1 MAGNCSSRQ
10 SRMCHVCSKI
20 LRCFFFLFLFRILSE
35 LELTLFNQIRYHTC
49 SNFILILIAR
59 AISNFSKN
67 DTFLMSRIWK
77 MGRNLFSSL
86 AIKDN
91 LKVAY
96 LEKNSSNPKICL
108 VTGSGFFELSILCNC
123 TSVWGTGCVRKLSWD
138 LWASLLVNLALANCV
153 ELRCVFEIFVAY
165 CTCSLS
171 LPLCRIDTSLFIVVT
186 KWSSRFKKTL
196 LS

>member
-1 MAGNCSSRQ
+1 MGVFIRTN
-10 SRMCHVCSKI
+10 
-20 LRCFFFLFLFRILSE
+20 
-35 LELTLFNQIRYHTC
+35 TNQTGI
-49 SNFILILIAR
+49 NFITMQVKRAR
-59 AISNFSKN
+59 ASFSKN
-67 DTFLMSRIWK
+67 HTLLICRIWK
-77 MGRNLFSSL
+77 MDRNLFSSL

-96 LEKNSSNPKICL
+96 LEKNSNNPKICL

-123 TSVWGTGCVRKLSWD
+123 TTVWGTGCVRNLSWD
-138 LWASLLVNLALANCV
+138 LWASLSVNLALANCV
-153 ELRCVFEIFVAY
+153 ELRCACEIFVAY

-171 LPLCRIDTSLFIVVT
+171 LPLSRIDTSLFIVVT

>member
-20 LRCFFFLFLFRILSE
+20 LRCFFFLLLFRILSE

-67 DTFLMSRIWK
+67 DTFLISRIWK

-91 LKVAY
+91 LKVAF
-96 LEKNSSNPKICL
+96 LEKNSTNPNKYL
-108 VTGSGFFELSILCNC
+108 VTI
-123 TSVWGTGCVRKLSWD
+123 TVW
-138 LWASLLVNLALANCV
+138 ALAQLFCLMLITRSKSGYMTN
-153 ELRCVFEIFVAY
+153 F
-165 CTCSLS
+165 SQKMPLS
-171 LPLCRIDTSLFIVVT
+171 NY
-186 KWSSRFKKTL
+186 
-196 LS
+196 